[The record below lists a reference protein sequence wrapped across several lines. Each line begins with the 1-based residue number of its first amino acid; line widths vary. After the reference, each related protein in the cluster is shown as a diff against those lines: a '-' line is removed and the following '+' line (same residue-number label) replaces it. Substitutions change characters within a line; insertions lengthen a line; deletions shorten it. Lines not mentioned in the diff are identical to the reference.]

1 LCKTLGLGEDRIE
14 MNNLSSA
21 EGAKFADFT
30 IKVTEKLQKIG
41 PNPLK
46 TAKVKKVA

>member
-1 LCKTLGLGEDRIE
+1 

-21 EGAKFADFT
+21 EGAKFADFA
-30 IKVTEKLQKIG
+30 IEVTEKLQKIG

-46 TAKVKKVA
+46 KAKVKKVA